1 MSDMDMNIPMEEE
14 EMDNMITLLGENGE
28 EVNFEFLDYV
38 EYEGKAYVV
47 LLPEEGA
54 EDDDTVI
61 IMEAVEVEDDMEEY
75 HSIADQEVVD
85 AVFEIFKEKNKDEFN
100 FID

>member
-1 MSDMDMNIPMEEE
+1 MLETMNYKKEVIIMSDMDMNIPMEEE

-75 HSIADQEVVD
+75 HSIADQ
-85 AVFEIFKEKNKDEFN
+85 
-100 FID
+100 